1 MGLQKKKMK
10 IFVQGLWHCGTVISA
25 SLAYL
30 NHDVLAFD
38 ENKKTIN
45 NLKKNK
51 TPIYEPGLNLILND
65 NIKKNKINF
74 TNNLNKVNFA
84 NIIWITYDTPVN
96 SDDKAEISKITDRI
110 KETLKKAK
118 SGKFIIVSSQLPVG
132 TIKQLEI
139 YSEKILKKK
148 FYFLCCPENL
158 RLGSALKSFIN
169 SERIIIGYRHE
180 LVRKKLTGLFNSIS
194 KNLLWM
200 KTESAEMTKHAINS
214 YLASSISFINEIA
227 LISEQT
233 NANAYEVEEGLRS
246 EPRIGRNAFIS
257 PGAPFSGGTLGRD
270 LNYLNDIS
278 RRLKIKTN
286 LINSINVSNKNHK
299 NWVFGKLDQIIKK
312 NKINKV
318 CLWGLTYTN
327 NTDTLRRSYP
337 IEIAKWLK
345 DKKIDTFAYDP
356 KIKSFPLEIKK
367 IFKINKTIFSNLKKI
382 DILIINNKS
391 EEFLKVSAKKIKNLN
406 KKLIII
412 DPNYYCKQFDKNFDN
427 YIYVGKNFI
436 KPNIVNKKNDLNF
449 NFQNKVVIITGAS
462 KGYGFNISK
471 KFLIKGANIVICSRN
486 LKDIKTAYSKLVKI
500 KKKNQKIL
508 YFASD
513 VSKITDVK
521 NLISQTIKKFKKI
534 DILINNAGIYGPKGK
549 IEKIN
554 LDEFV
559 KTINI
564 NLLGS
569 IYLCKEIIPHLKKN
583 KQGKIIQLSGGG
595 AASPLPFISA
605 YAASKAAIVR
615 FVENLSV
622 ELKSDKIDIN
632 AVAPGPL
639 NTGMLDEVI
648 KSGPKVVGKSFY
660 QKSLLQKKN
669 GGTPFNKVDDLILF
683 LASDYS
689 NGISGKLISAL
700 WDKWSDWV
708 KYKKLLNSSDMYT
721 LRRVTASD
729 KGYDWGDK

>member
-1 MGLQKKKMK
+1 MK

-38 ENKKTIN
+38 ENKKTVN
-45 NLKKNK
+45 NLKRNK
-51 TPIYEPGLNLILND
+51 TPIYEPGLNLILKE
-65 NIKKNKINF
+65 NIKKNKITF

-84 NIIWITYDTPVN
+84 KVIWITYDTPVN
-96 SDDKAEISKITDRI
+96 SDDKAEISKITFKI
-110 KETLKKAK
+110 KDTLKKTK

-132 TIKQLEI
+132 TIRQLEL
-139 YSEKILKKK
+139 YSQKVLKKK
-148 FYFLCCPENL
+148 FHFLCCPENL
-158 RLGSALKSFIN
+158 RLGSAVNSFIN
-169 SERIIIGYRHE
+169 SERLIIGYRHE
-180 LVRKKLTGLFNSIS
+180 LARKKLTGFFKSIS

-200 KTESAEMTKHAINS
+200 KIESAEMTKHAINS
-214 YLASSISFINEIA
+214 FLASSISFINEIA

-278 RRLKIKTN
+278 QKLKIKTN

-299 NWVFGKLDQIIKK
+299 KWVFGKLDQIIKK
-312 NKINKV
+312 NKIRKV

-345 DKKIDTFAYDP
+345 DKDIDTYAYDS
-356 KIKSFPLEIKK
+356 KVKSFPSEIKK
-367 IFKINKTIFSNLKKI
+367 IIKINKSIFSNLKKI
-382 DILIINNKS
+382 DVLIINNKS
-391 EEFLKVSAKKIKNLN
+391 EEFLKVSEKKIKKLN

-412 DPNYYCKQFDKNFDN
+412 DPNFYCKQLNINNSDN
-427 YIYVGKNFI
+427 YIYVGKNTL
-436 KPNIVNKKNDLNF
+436 KTNTVKKKNKFKF
-449 NFQNKVVIITGAS
+449 NFKNKVVIITGAS
-462 KGYGFNISK
+462 KGYGYNISR

-486 LKDIKTAYSKLVKI
+486 LKDIKTAYSKLVRI

-508 YFASD
+508 YFATD
-513 VSKITDVK
+513 VSKISEVK
-521 NLISQTIKKFKKI
+521 NLINQTIKTFKKI

-615 FVENLSV
+615 FVENLSE

-639 NTGMLDEVI
+639 NTRMLDEVI
-648 KSGPKVVGKSFY
+648 KSGPKVVGESFY
-660 QKSLLQKKN
+660 QKSLIQKKN
-669 GGTPFNKVDDLILF
+669 GGTPFNEVDDLILF

-689 NGISGKLISAL
+689 NGISGKLISAI

-708 KYKKLLNSSDMYT
+708 EYKKLLNSSDMYT